1 MPWCHMKIQKK
12 KLIKNQNQEQI
23 QEQIQPQ
30 PQPQKP
36 IILFDVDDVI
46 LSTSSAIIPLISPTA
61 SLSSLHD
68 WGYKSIIRTLPK
80 SSQPTQEHIL
90 SLFESPSFWSTVTLK
105 PHILSIFTDPLIT
118 STFSFLIAS
127 KGTPLNLEL
136 KSQFLSSHLPPTPFI
151 PLSLSDSKSSITD
164 PTSPLYHPVTIQ
176 IDDNYNFLDTTAPL
190 KILLTNNLTTDYNY
204 HNGKVQEDLY
214 IVNNLSEVHSILTF
228 FANNPE
234 LLPH

>member
-1 MPWCHMKIQKK
+1 MTQKT
-12 KLIKNQNQEQI
+12 KNLKTTQPKQNQSTSDT
-23 QEQIQPQ
+23 
-30 PQPQKP
+30 KP
-36 IILFDVDDVI
+36 TILFDVDDVLI
-46 LSTSSAIIPLISPTA
+46 NTSEVIISLISPSS
-61 SLSSLHD
+61 SLSSLRD
-68 WGYKSIIRTLPK
+68 WGYKSIIRSLPK
-80 SSQPTQEHIL
+80 DQQPTQEDIL
-90 SLFESPSFWSTVTLK
+90 NLFDSPDFWLSVVLK
-105 PHILSIFTDPLIT
+105 PHIYSIFTDPLIT

-136 KSQFLSSHLPPTPFI
+136 KSQFLSDHLPPTPFS

-214 IVNNLSEVHSILTF
+214 ILNNTSELYDTLLF
-228 FANNPE
+228 LAQNPS
-234 LLPH
+234 LLPTKH